1 MPIQYTVQIS
11 GKERPITNQ
20 YRLRKAAPTRL
31 DRAEL
36 LVASGCV
43 HPRGEGLYFVES
55 ASERLEGVRGVGYS
69 VNPAAESCQC
79 KDHTECGNIC
89 QHILA
94 VEVYRERMRASVR
107 PHVEMVA

>member
-1 MPIQYTVQIS
+1 MPTQYRVQIG
-11 GKERPITNQ
+11 GKDPPITNQ

-43 HPRGEGLYFVES
+43 HPRGDGLYFVES

-69 VNPAAESCQC
+69 VNPVAASCQC
-79 KDHTECGNIC
+79 KDHGRGNIC

>member
-1 MPIQYTVQIS
+1 MPTQYTVQIG
-11 GKERPITNQ
+11 GKPRPITNQ

-43 HPRGEGLYFVES
+43 HSRGEGLYFVES

-69 VNPAAESCQC
+69 VDPVAASCQC
-79 KDHTECGNIC
+79 KDHERGNIC

-107 PHVEMVA
+107 PHAAAVA

>member
-1 MPIQYTVQIS
+1 MQKQYTVTIGGRQ
-11 GKERPITNQ
+11 RPITNQ

-36 LVASGCV
+36 LVAAGAV
-43 HPRGEGLYFVES
+43 HPRGDGTYFVES

-69 VNPAAESCQC
+69 VDPARESCQC
-79 KDHTECGNIC
+79 KDRERGNIC

-94 VEVYRERMRASVR
+94 TEVYRERIRASVR
-107 PHVEMVA
+107 PHAEVA

>member
-1 MPIQYTVQIS
+1 MPTQYTVQIG
-11 GKERPITNQ
+11 GKPRPITNQ

-43 HPRGEGLYFVES
+43 HPRGNGLYFVES

-69 VNPAAESCQC
+69 VNPVTESCQC
-79 KDHTECGNIC
+79 KDRERGNIC

>member
-1 MPIQYTVQIS
+1 MPTQYTVQIG
-11 GKERPITNQ
+11 GKDRPITNQ

-69 VNPAAESCQC
+69 VNPVAESCQC
-79 KDHTECGNIC
+79 KDYERGNIC

-107 PHVEMVA
+107 PHVAMVA